1 MSLKEQL
8 SKIVEVA
15 KLTEEVAY
23 IASENI
29 RLGTLANTILDC
41 PDLLNQI
48 KALLVGEGA
57 EVVAEVAGEPGCL
70 MSNIGEINFNALKVH
85 LDKLHSAIS
94 TLRSLIRVRQE
105 GVGPADDLGEIF
117 DAIHKIVANIP
128 KPGPTVDLVVKVE
141 ASTESAASLVAEAIE
156 RGSSWRKF
164 HEYPEDTYGF
174 TSAPGYEQLVQVF
187 AAAHDQAA
195 YGKGKERHANGLP
208 FHEQRMQGI
217 SDLVGSPDGM
227 LYQLVK
233 KTTEG
238 LQFDSPEKR
247 EHELLGALNY
257 LAGIVIW
264 LRRHDAVK
272 PVEG

>member
-1 MSLKEQL
+1 MPLKEQI

-15 KLTEEVAY
+15 KLTEEAAHTV
-23 IASENI
+23 SEDI
-29 RLGTLANTILDC
+29 RLGPLANTIVDC
-41 PDLLNQI
+41 QGLLNQI
-48 KALLVGEGA
+48 KALLVGEA
-57 EVVAEVAGEPGCL
+57 PIPSSSPV
-70 MSNIGEINFNALKVH
+70 SNA
-85 LDKLHSAIS
+85 D
-94 TLRSLIRVRQE
+94 
-105 GVGPADDLGEIF
+105 PA
-117 DAIHKIVANIP
+117 
-128 KPGPTVDLVVKVE
+128 VDLT
-141 ASTESAASLVAEAIE
+141 A
-156 RGSSWRKF
+156 
-164 HEYPEDTYGF
+164 
-174 TSAPGYEQLVQVF
+174 APGYEQLVQVF

-227 LYQLVK
+227 VYQLVK

-264 LRRHDAVK
+264 LRRHEATK
-272 PVEG
+272 PVKG

>member
-1 MSLKEQL
+1 MPLKEQL

-15 KLTEEVAY
+15 KLTEEVAH
-23 IASENI
+23 IVSEDI
-29 RLGTLANTILDC
+29 RLGQLANAIVDC
-41 PDLLNQI
+41 QGLLNQI
-48 KALLVGEGA
+48 KALLVGEA
-57 EVVAEVAGEPGCL
+57 PIPSSSPV
-70 MSNIGEINFNALKVH
+70 SNA
-85 LDKLHSAIS
+85 D
-94 TLRSLIRVRQE
+94 
-105 GVGPADDLGEIF
+105 PA
-117 DAIHKIVANIP
+117 
-128 KPGPTVDLVVKVE
+128 VDLT
-141 ASTESAASLVAEAIE
+141 A
-156 RGSSWRKF
+156 
-164 HEYPEDTYGF
+164 
-174 TSAPGYEQLVQVF
+174 APGYEQLVQVF

-227 LYQLVK
+227 VYQLVK

-264 LRRHDAVK
+264 LRRHEAAK

>member
-1 MSLKEQL
+1 MPLKEQL

-15 KLTEEVAY
+15 KLTEEAAHTV
-23 IASENI
+23 SEDI
-29 RLGTLANTILDC
+29 RLGPLANTIVDC

-48 KALLVGEGA
+48 KALLVGEDTLAQPMPVISNTGYLDLDELRKHA
-57 EVVAEVAGEPGCL
+57 EKLEKAARVLHQRTTMVREGHLFPEDLLEP
-70 MSNIGEINFNALKVH
+70 V
-85 LDKLHSAIS
+85 
-94 TLRSLIRVRQE
+94 
-105 GVGPADDLGEIF
+105 
-117 DAIHKIVANIP
+117 DAIHKIAALLPKAGPEVAVVNRI
-128 KPGPTVDLVVKVE
+128 LVTNKVE
-141 ASTESAASLVAEAIE
+141 A
-156 RGSSWRKF
+156 GSSYQAVADELSRVGFKKF
-164 HEYPEDTYGF
+164 GESPSHRLTA
-174 TSAPGYEQLVQVF
+174 APGYEQLVQVF

-227 LYQLVK
+227 VYQLMK

-264 LRRHDAVK
+264 LRRHEAAK
-272 PVEG
+272 PVEV

>member
-1 MSLKEQL
+1 MPLKEQL

-15 KLTEEVAY
+15 KLTEEAAHTV
-23 IASENI
+23 SEDI
-29 RLGTLANTILDC
+29 RLGPLANTIVDC
-41 PDLLNQI
+41 PDLLNQV
-48 KALLVGEGA
+48 KALLVGETPIQSSSP
-57 EVVAEVAGEPGCL
+57 V
-70 MSNIGEINFNALKVH
+70 SNA
-85 LDKLHSAIS
+85 DPA
-94 TLRSLIRVRQE
+94 
-105 GVGPADDLGEIF
+105 VGLTA
-117 DAIHKIVANIP
+117 
-128 KPGPTVDLVVKVE
+128 
-141 ASTESAASLVAEAIE
+141 
-156 RGSSWRKF
+156 
-164 HEYPEDTYGF
+164 
-174 TSAPGYEQLVQVF
+174 APGYEQLVQVF

-227 LYQLVK
+227 VYQLVK

-264 LRRHDAVK
+264 LRRHEAAK

>member
-1 MSLKEQL
+1 MPLRKQIGE
-8 SKIVEVA
+8 IAHTA
-15 KLTEEVAY
+15 KLTEDALRSVAVKRV
-23 IASENI
+23 SL
-29 RLGTLANTILDC
+29 RSLAETIVEC
-41 PDLLNQI
+41 RDLLNQI
-48 KALLVGEGA
+48 TELLVGEVKLA
-57 EVVAEVAGEPGCL
+57 QPMPVISNTDYLNLDELSRVAFKKF
-70 MSNIGEINFNALKVH
+70 S
-85 LDKLHSAIS
+85 
-94 TLRSLIRVRQE
+94 
-105 GVGPADDLGEIF
+105 
-117 DAIHKIVANIP
+117 
-128 KPGPTVDLVVKVE
+128 
-141 ASTESAASLVAEAIE
+141 ESPSHRLTAAQ
-156 RGSSWRKF
+156 
-164 HEYPEDTYGF
+164 
-174 TSAPGYEQLVQVF
+174 GYEQLVEVF

-264 LRRHDAVK
+264 LRRHEAAK